1 MTEALNLISKSKT
14 RASVYGTNTDMK
26 KVTKTVMNK
35 IADELAMGKS
45 LVKILKENPSLPS
58 YRGITNAVV
67 KNEELFDIY
76 AKGRRLQAEFFTDSI
91 IDLATSPLPSDMDS
105 RFLNAEVQRRRL
117 EVDSLKWSLARIQ
130 PYGLRNKKEESANT
144 GGITLSW
151 SNGEVEVTKND

>member
-1 MTEALNLISKSKT
+1 
-14 RASVYGTNTDMK
+14 MK

-67 KNEELFDIY
+67 KNQELFDIY
-76 AKGRRLQAEFFTDSI
+76 AKGRRLQVEFFTDSI